1 MKTKFYIT
9 NCKNSNKKGR
19 IIRYCYKTMCQDK
32 NEVINYYRYINMPD
46 QVRVRLVIL
55 IKIDTE
61 A

>member
-9 NCKNSNKKGR
+9 NGKNSNKKGR
-19 IIRYCYKTMCQDK
+19 IIRYLQKKMCQNK
-32 NEVINYYRYINMPD
+32 NEVISSNHYRYINIPGR
-46 QVRVRLVIL
+46 VRVRLL